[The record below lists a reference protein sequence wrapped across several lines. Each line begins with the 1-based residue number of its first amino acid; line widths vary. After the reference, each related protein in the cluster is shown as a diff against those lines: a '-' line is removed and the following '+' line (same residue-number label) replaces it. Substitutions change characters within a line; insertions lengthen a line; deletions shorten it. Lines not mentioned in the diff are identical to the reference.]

1 MQGWIGHSK
10 KRKAGLAM
18 LAVLAVFFLY
28 AGIKSLPGRLIS
40 PFHLLPPGASGVDLN
55 KEAKDKQATEE
66 LKIKD
71 TDGDGLSDY
80 DELIVYKTS
89 PYLEDTD
96 SDGFIDKQEIASGN
110 DPNCPVGRDCLA
122 AAGGLPSSTDIS
134 QENLGKDLLSGSGAS
149 GVANTGGTTDWSLL
163 QNFDLTPVQLR
174 ELLKQNGFSEDEL
187 KKIDDATLK
196 EIWQSTLKGAPASN
210 LPNVANDVQTPH
222 PNPLPQGERGSEGVK
237 PPTAAEL
244 REMLVDAGLNQQI
257 LEQLSDDELLKMYEE
272 IIKK

>member
-1 MQGWIGHSK
+1 MQGWTGHSK
-10 KRKAGLAM
+10 KRKASLAI

-55 KEAKDKQATEE
+55 KEAKDRQATEE
-66 LKIKD
+66 LKTKD

-96 SDGFIDKQEIASGN
+96 SDGFIDKQEIESGN

-122 AAGGLPSSTDIS
+122 VAGSLPSSTDVA
-134 QENLGKDLLSGSGAS
+134 QGNLGKDLLSGSGAS

-163 QNFDLTPVQLR
+163 QNFDLNPDQLR
-174 ELLKQNGFSEDEL
+174 DLLKQNGFSEDEL

-196 EIWQSTLKGAPASN
+196 EIWQSTLKGAPIPGASG
-210 LPNVANDVQTPH
+210 
-222 PNPLPQGERGSEGVK
+222 LPQSGSAAAPGDNVSKAEVK
-237 PPTAAEL
+237 APTAAEL
-244 REMLVDAGLNQQI
+244 REMLIDAGLNQQI
-257 LEQLSDDELLKMYEE
+257 LEQLSDDELLKMYED
-272 IIKK
+272 IIKKQ